1 MPFSDFAVRHSPENN
16 DPAPISVLAP
26 YSNIILTIS
35 IVTLFIVKHAILE
48 PHLPHV
54 YAHMWGPSSEATK
67 RALLTLHLA
76 ALIRAVMVAIGLYP
90 FIFVMFGSSKLSDPA
105 HIFGGRL
112 TMGDCIVIAMCNLPS
127 FYIFEIIHRS
137 RLSIATWIHHVGS
150 ILTAQSTLTLVI
162 HGHRNARYQFLIITL
177 WGFFDVVMEL
187 APVFAL
193 IQLRLA
199 RGHHDYLC
207 FVYKITA
214 VWLFVLNN
222 VQTVMFIYISWMIW
236 DDWALAFKIGT
247 PMLYAAFKFSQWQ
260 QAYFYVV
267 LMRSELSEKL
277 RKIALKEVEGHPLSP
292 EEEKEKRQGS

>member
-54 YAHMWGPSSEATK
+54 YAHMWGPSSDATK

-76 ALIRAVMVAIGLYP
+76 ALIRAVMVALGLYP
-90 FIFVMFGSSKLSDPA
+90 FIFIMFGSSKLSDPA

-112 TMGDCIVIAMCNLPS
+112 TMGDCIVIAMCNLP
-127 FYIFEIIHRS
+127 R
-137 RLSIATWIHHVGS
+137 S

-187 APVFAL
+187 APIFAL
-193 IQLRLA
+193 LQLRLA

-207 FVYKITA
+207 FVFKITA

-222 VQTVMFIYISWMIW
+222 VQSVMFIYISWMIW
-236 DDWALAFKIGT
+236 DEWTLAFKIGT
-247 PMLYAAFKFSQWQ
+247 PMLYAAFTFSQWQ
-260 QAYFYVV
+260 QAYLYVK
-267 LMRSELSEKL
+267 LMRRELSEKL

-292 EEEKEKRQGS
+292 EEEKEKEQGK